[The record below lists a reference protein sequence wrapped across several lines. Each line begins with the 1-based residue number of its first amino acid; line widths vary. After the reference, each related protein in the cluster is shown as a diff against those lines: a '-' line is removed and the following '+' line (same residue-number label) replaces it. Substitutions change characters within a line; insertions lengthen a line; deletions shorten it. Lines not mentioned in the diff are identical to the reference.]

1 MNTLPLAEVV
11 ATVPPLPYLPDR
23 RGRVWDGAGGT
34 IAECHYQTPATSALL
49 AHAPGALLECVKA
62 LEQALNALES
72 FACTPMNDN
81 PKHKASVDYACIE
94 SAKAMIQARA
104 TLAKTANVPMP

>member
-49 AHAPGALLECVKA
+49 AHAPGALVECVEA
-62 LEQALNALES
+62 LERLANAVDAHCQDITTAALIKLDDA
-72 FACTPMNDN
+72 TDN
-81 PKHKASVDYACIE
+81 
-94 SAKAMIQARA
+94 ARA
-104 TLAKTANVPMP
+104 ALARANQVTMP